1 MVLRP
6 VLALLLAVPVLFVH
20 TPAQAAGGTLNVSVE
35 AVQETVKSGQ
45 GASFRV
51 QWTCSGSGTC
61 DAATISVPVP
71 TALASSDAFPD
82 GVPLTVTSQSSLQI
96 NGVVVPGAA
105 TIVGTG
111 PDRKLVWTFPATVA
125 TGTSDAVSFTLTPPN
140 SVTPDGAKIT
150 PEVTFAATGTA
161 PVTDSATTTVT
172 SDVSLNVSKVKFDPT
187 SVPYVNQQVTY
198 SILVGYDSQFPTT
211 GAPIQYARTMA
222 DVCSEPGTQALENLT
237 VVDTLPTGARFVS
250 ATHGGVYEAATNTIT
265 WSLGSS
271 VKDTAPY
278 ACVPYSGNTSWTGLP
293 LKATIV
299 YPDGEFSADP
309 DPSAVTNS
317 VVATANA
324 WGQSSETLSS
334 DSSASHA
341 LREGAAGASVEK
353 RPGYDWAI
361 GSPLYRTVHTQNNS
375 IYSLSGTSN
384 EPTTGRWTFTDMM
397 PCALTSPTNDDDIDC
412 ATPAFVDLQFSAD
425 RYLPELQVNWTTN
438 AGSTGSCTI
447 AAGSSMSD
455 TANRYCDGTDGSTPT
470 PVPAGEWI
478 TKIEVDT
485 EIPPFGGGSFFIHGR
500 ASQHVPFSNV
510 DTVYNNPNLDV
521 DRSDVHPWYV
531 TVENCPVKNVITFEG
546 GRQYLPYEPQTADSA
561 AGICGYRQIMTNPFS
576 LRPVKSMYDP
586 AIPEGSRPTTP
597 AVQTGDQL
605 TVDLAMNRAQWNA
618 DRAVLDASTFTPT
631 VTEYLPAAL
640 TMVEDSL
647 QIAGDA
653 TFTTALGK
661 PDVAVKT
668 VDYLG
673 EQRQRVTVTFPDA
686 EITSNA
692 TLGRTS
698 YVRFQVRVKQGVPA
712 GVYANDYLLT
722 GAEGGPGVQ
731 DTYLQCGLGKL
742 VDADLRP
749 TTDRAAAIGCLASA
763 SFNVLPVPG
772 VNTSKTVQ
780 GVHDADAI
788 GAPGVGSTDLSGKA
802 EYTVRVAN
810 SGSVD
815 IRDVV
820 AYDVLPR
827 VGDSLILPG
836 AEGSRGSAFPVYLTK
851 PVKAP
856 AGATLRYSTSANPC
870 RGDLAGTGGGAVD
883 SAPAGCENDWAATP
897 PGGDY
902 EAVTALRIDFGSRV
916 FAPGDAENTVLAV
929 KAAGPNTATS
939 AGLDG
944 IAWNNTAVA
953 GVEASSGR
961 PVLPTEASAVGLKLL
976 PDIAWQKTDSRTG
989 DLLSG
994 SEWTLT
1000 PVLGDG
1006 EKIPDG
1012 WPRTI
1017 TDCTDAGCSDAD
1029 QDPAPGRLRL
1039 AGVPWGKYTLTE
1051 TTTPSGYLPLKDPI
1065 GVSVDPAG
1073 VDRGTY
1079 LLDLGKIKNDPRQ
1092 GEWTLSKTS
1101 DPPSGTTVRA
1111 GDKIT
1116 YTLTVAND
1124 SKYPVHGI
1132 ALTDSL
1138 SDVLD
1143 DATFGSF
1150 TNDDDGRAVRA
1161 SDGTITWNVDEL
1173 AAGATHTVT
1182 YTVTVLRDGQRGNNR
1197 LGNVLAPTGTTDPDC
1212 EDERVSCTEH
1222 PVPLLNS
1229 WKAVEADRTPVAAG
1243 TVLTYTLFFENTGK
1257 APATVE
1263 SVDLLDHVTDD
1274 ADITTE
1280 PTSSDGLT
1288 VARDGNRITITGEV
1302 PVGKTYKVTYQV
1314 TVKEDN
1320 ERGDD
1325 IAANFLLPDDPKNP
1339 PVPPT
1344 SPVCQ
1349 PDDAERPNCTVTP
1362 IGRLLTGKA
1371 VSADTAPVQTGT
1383 VLTYTLTFDNQGEAP
1398 SAVDHT
1404 DILTEVLDDAE
1415 LTRAPKASDDMLR
1428 VSPVADGSFTVTGEL
1443 QPGRTVTVTYQV
1455 TVKDEADRGN
1465 NTADNFLVP
1474 TGQQPPSECAEGSA
1488 DCTVTPLPNV
1498 AAMKSSDPK
1507 SGSTVVA
1514 DQEVTYTL
1522 TFTNTGKAAG
1532 PVDHSDHLEKVLD
1545 DADLTKAPASSD
1557 PALSATSGQDGIIR
1571 VTGTLAPGKTV
1582 TVKYTV
1588 TVKPDG
1594 KRGDNRLGNIL
1605 ANTENT
1611 ALECGENGVS
1621 CTEHPI
1627 PEIVDT
1633 KSVNPASGTP
1643 VVPGQELTYSLTFTN
1658 TGKATGVVDKA
1669 DDLTH
1674 VLDDATMTSEPAA
1687 SDDAFKVSRDGDRIG
1702 IHGEL
1707 ESGQT
1712 ITVSYTVKVNPT
1724 GERGD
1729 NVLANYLLAPS
1740 QEPPTKPVCEPGKG
1754 KLPDCTTNPVGDIAP
1769 AKSVDPKTGTPV
1781 DGGQVLTY
1789 TLSFT
1794 NTGRGPAPVDY
1805 TDHLTSVL
1813 DDAEWVGNVTASD
1826 GLTVTGPA
1834 EDTLLINGTVAPDQ
1848 TVTVTYQV
1856 KVEAHGDQSDH
1867 RLGNFL
1873 TPTGQEPPT
1882 KCVPENPLCTEN
1894 PTRPSATPETEGPG
1908 GFLPRTGVQI
1918 SIAALAAALLLGLG
1932 VWIVVRGKR
1941 RQPGDGA
1948 TGASQEGA
1956 AIDDLF

>member
-1 MVLRP
+1 M
-6 VLALLLAVPVLFVH
+6 LALLLAVPVLFVH

-161 PVTDSATTTVT
+161 SVKDSATTTVT
-172 SDVSLNVSKVKFDPT
+172 SDISLGVSKVKSTPT
-187 SVPYVNQQVTY
+187 SVPYVDQQVTY
-198 SILVGYDSQFPTT
+198 SILVGYDSQIPSS
-211 GAPIQYARTMA
+211 GASDGYARTMA
-222 DVCSEPGTQALENLT
+222 DVCSEPGTRALENLT

-265 WSLGSS
+265 WRLGSS
-271 VKDTAPY
+271 INDAAPY
-278 ACVPYSGNTSWTGLP
+278 ACVPYSGSTSWTGLP
-293 LKATIV
+293 LKATII
-299 YPDGEFSADP
+299 YPNGEFSADP

-324 WGQSSETLSS
+324 WGQSSEKLSS

-353 RPGYDWAI
+353 RPGYDWAV

-375 IYSLSGTSN
+375 IYTLSGTSA

-397 PCALTSPTNDDDIDC
+397 PCALTSPTKDNDIDC

-447 AAGSSMSD
+447 AEGSSMSD
-455 TANRYCDGTDGSTPT
+455 TTKRYCDGTNGSTPT

-546 GRQYLPYEPQTADSA
+546 GRQYLPYQPQTADSA
-561 AGICGYRQIMTNPFS
+561 AGICGYRQVMTNPFT

-586 AIPEGSRPTTP
+586 AIPEGSRPATP
-597 AVQTGDQL
+597 SAQTGDLL
-605 TVDLAMNRAQWNA
+605 TVDLAMNRSRWSA
-618 DRAVLDASTFTPT
+618 DQAVLDASTFTPT
-631 VTEYLPAAL
+631 VSEYLPAAL

-653 TFTTALGK
+653 TFAAALGK
-661 PDVAVKT
+661 PDIAVKT

-673 EQRQRVTVTFPDA
+673 ERRQRVTVTFPDA
-686 EITSNA
+686 EVTSNA
-692 TLGRTS
+692 TLGRTA

-712 GVYANDYLLT
+712 GAYTNDYLLT

-731 DTYLQCGLGKL
+731 DTYLQCGLGKM

-749 TTDRAAAIGCLASA
+749 TTDLTAAVGCLASA

-815 IRDVV
+815 IRNVV
-820 AYDVLPR
+820 AYDMLPQ

-836 AEGSRGSAFPVYLTK
+836 AEGARGSAFPVHLTK

-856 AGATLRYSTSANPC
+856 TGATLRYSTSANPC

-929 KAAGPNTATS
+929 KAAGPNTTTS

-953 GVEASSGR
+953 GVEASSGK
-961 PVLPTEASAVGLKLL
+961 PILPTEASAVGLKLL

-989 DLLSG
+989 DLLAG
-994 SEWTLT
+994 SEWILA
-1000 PVLGDG
+1000 PVLEDG

-1029 QDPAPGRLRL
+1029 QDPAPGKFRLT
-1039 AGVPWGKYTLTE
+1039 GVPWGTYTLTE

-1065 GVSVDPAG
+1065 EVSVDPAG

-1101 DPPSGTTVRA
+1101 DPPSGSTVQV
-1111 GDKIT
+1111 GDKVT
-1116 YTLTVAND
+1116 YNLTVAND

-1132 ALTDSL
+1132 ALTDDL
-1138 SDVLD
+1138 SKVLD
-1143 DATFGSF
+1143 DATYNNDVKASTGSAEVK
-1150 TNDDDGRAVRA
+1150 DGKLVWKGDLPAGEKA
-1161 SDGTITWNVDEL
+1161 TIT
-1173 AAGATHTVT
+1173 
-1182 YTVTVLRDGQRGNNR
+1182 Y
-1197 LGNVLAPTGTTDPDC
+1197 
-1212 EDERVSCTEH
+1212 
-1222 PVPLLNS
+1222 
-1229 WKAVEADRTPVAAG
+1229 
-1243 TVLTYTLFFENTGK
+1243 
-1257 APATVE
+1257 
-1263 SVDLLDHVTDD
+1263 SV
-1274 ADITTE
+1274 
-1280 PTSSDGLT
+1280 
-1288 VARDGNRITITGEV
+1288 
-1302 PVGKTYKVTYQV
+1302 
-1314 TVKEDN
+1314 
-1320 ERGDD
+1320 
-1325 IAANFLLPDDPKNP
+1325 
-1339 PVPPT
+1339 
-1344 SPVCQ
+1344 
-1349 PDDAERPNCTVTP
+1349 
-1362 IGRLLTGKA
+1362 
-1371 VSADTAPVQTGT
+1371 
-1383 VLTYTLTFDNQGEAP
+1383 
-1398 SAVDHT
+1398 
-1404 DILTEVLDDAE
+1404 
-1415 LTRAPKASDDMLR
+1415 
-1428 VSPVADGSFTVTGEL
+1428 TVTGGGDGQL
-1443 QPGRTVTVTYQV
+1443 HNVVTTDDKNGTCDTEKGCETDHAYGAY
-1455 TVKDEADRGN
+1455 T
-1465 NTADNFLVP
+1465 F
-1474 TGQQPPSECAEGSA
+1474 S
-1488 DCTVTPLPNV
+1488 
-1498 AAMKSSDPK
+1498 KSSDPK
-1507 SGSTVVA
+1507 TGSTVQVG
-1514 DQEVTYTL
+1514 DKVTYTL
-1522 TFTNTGKAAG
+1522 TVNQHGKASIKDATIT
-1532 PVDHSDHLEKVLD
+1532 DDLSKVLD
-1545 DADLTKAPASSD
+1545 DATYNNDVKASTGSAEVKDGKLVWKGDLPAGEKATITYSVTVTGGGDGQLHNVVTTDDKNGTCDTEKGCETDHAYGAYTFSKSSD
-1557 PALSATSGQDGIIR
+1557 PKTGSTVQVGDK
-1571 VTGTLAPGKTV
+1571 VTYTLTV
-1582 TVKYTV
+1582 
-1588 TVKPDG
+1588 
-1594 KRGDNRLGNIL
+1594 NQ
-1605 ANTENT
+1605 
-1611 ALECGENGVS
+1611 
-1621 CTEHPI
+1621 H
-1627 PEIVDT
+1627 
-1633 KSVNPASGTP
+1633 
-1643 VVPGQELTYSLTFTN
+1643 
-1658 TGKATGVVDKA
+1658 GKASIKDATIT
-1669 DDLTH
+1669 DDLSK
-1674 VLDDATMTSEPAA
+1674 VLDDATYNNDVKASTGSAEVKDGKLVWKGDLPA
-1687 SDDAFKVSRDGDRIG
+1687 
-1702 IHGEL
+1702 GEKA
-1707 ESGQT
+1707 T
-1712 ITVSYTVKVNPT
+1712 ITY
-1724 GERGD
+1724 
-1729 NVLANYLLAPS
+1729 
-1740 QEPPTKPVCEPGKG
+1740 
-1754 KLPDCTTNPVGDIAP
+1754 
-1769 AKSVDPKTGTPV
+1769 SV
-1781 DGGQVLTY
+1781 
-1789 TLSFT
+1789 
-1794 NTGRGPAPVDY
+1794 
-1805 TDHLTSVL
+1805 
-1813 DDAEWVGNVTASD
+1813 
-1826 GLTVTGPA
+1826 TVTGGGDGQLHNVVTTDDKNGTCDTEKGCETDHTVPPGKTPPQSTNVPPSGNTPPSGNVPPPNNPQPA
-1834 EDTLLINGTVAPDQ
+1834 PQSSGILARTGATVLSAAALGTLLILGGLSLAVAL
-1848 TVTVTYQV
+1848 
-1856 KVEAHGDQSDH
+1856 
-1867 RLGNFL
+1867 R
-1873 TPTGQEPPT
+1873 
-1882 KCVPENPLCTEN
+1882 
-1894 PTRPSATPETEGPG
+1894 
-1908 GFLPRTGVQI
+1908 
-1918 SIAALAAALLLGLG
+1918 
-1932 VWIVVRGKR
+1932 R
-1941 RQPGDGA
+1941 RQRHNN
-1948 TGASQEGA
+1948 
-1956 AIDDLF
+1956 